1 MRLYGKLLQTISEVR
16 LSLYPSL
23 FPRDPLDKSQLHAKQ
38 PSEVGERLTQHP
50 SRPIFLSAYSN
61 LHYLKFGHSR
71 EGTPPWD
78 IRYPEEDI

>member
-38 PSEVGERLTQHP
+38 PSEVGGETHSTPQPTH
-50 SRPIFLSAYSN
+50 LSFS
-61 LHYLKFGHSR
+61 LLQSTLSEVWTFPG
-71 EGTPPWD
+71 
-78 IRYPEEDI
+78 RYTSMGYPVS